1 MDEEGD
7 LVTQWGVVGVIIALV
22 GLFLTVGKPLAK
34 LITAIERLTNTCN
47 QLNEKFDKFE
57 LKNKESHKR
66 IWEHNKNQD
75 DIINDHEKRIHA
87 LEEFGGL

>member
-1 MDEEGD
+1 M
-7 LVTQWGVVGVIIALV
+7 TQWSVVGVIIALV

-47 QLNEKFDKFE
+47 QLSEEFDKFVI
-57 LKNKESHKR
+57 KNKESHKR

-75 DIINDHEKRIHA
+75 NIIYDLEKRIHD
-87 LEEFGGL
+87 LEEFGG